1 MRFVKGFPATTME
14 EFQLNITKIIEYAA
28 TYFPEREI
36 ASRLHDGSVMRYTY
50 REAFERIKRLA
61 DSIERLGIKP
71 GDRIGVISWNTHR
84 FYELF
89 FAIPATGAV
98 LLEMNLRLHPRE
110 IIYVANHSEARA
122 IFVDETLLPLAE
134 GIAQHIKAEK
144 YIIMSDGD
152 PPETSL
158 KIIHSYEDMIDEGS
172 RDYDLPIVDE
182 HSAATACYTS
192 GTTGNP
198 KGVYYSHR
206 ALLLHSFTELYALR
220 LSPEDVYM
228 QLVPMFHANG
238 WGLFYPATISGCKLV
253 FPGRY
258 GVDNLQPV
266 VELMKNE
273 GVTVTAGAPAIFLP
287 MLKYLESLKEKPE
300 FSIRAWS
307 GATEPPVAM
316 MKGLLEYGIEV
327 VHAYGAT
334 ETAPLVCYNFI
345 KPELKNMSQDEL
357 WEVRRKQGVPVFG
370 IEVALAD
377 ENGNF
382 LPWDGRSIGELY
394 IRGHWVTGV
403 YYNDP
408 RTAESFVGDGMLNWW
423 KSGDAATIDEYGYIK
438 IVDRFK
444 DLIKSGGEWI
454 SSIDLENYLVAHPAV
469 FEACVIGVPHPK
481 WEERPLAFVV
491 LKEEYK
497 GEVTK
502 DDLLEH
508 LNQRF
513 AKWQLPDEIL
523 FVEEIPKTSV
533 GKASK
538 RTLREQY
545 SDFYMERS

>member
-110 IIYVANHSEARA
+110 ILYVANHSEARA

-206 ALLLHSFTELYALR
+206 ALMLHSFTELYALR

>member
-14 EFQLNITKIIEYAA
+14 EFQLNISKMIEYAA
-28 TYFPEREI
+28 IYFPNREI
-36 ASRLHDGSVMRYTY
+36 VSKLHDGSVMRYTY
-50 REAFERIKRLA
+50 KEAFERIKRLA

-98 LLEMNLRLHPRE
+98 LLEMNLRLHPKE
-110 IIYVANHSEARA
+110 IIYVANHSEIKA

-134 GIAQHIKAEK
+134 GISQHIKAEK

-152 PPETSL
+152 LPETTL
-158 KIIHSYEDMIDEGS
+158 KIIHSYEEMVKEGS
-172 RDYDLPIVDE
+172 KDYEPPIVDE

-206 ALLLHSFTELYALR
+206 ALVLHSFTELYALR

-258 GVDNLQPV
+258 AVDNLQPV

-287 MLKYLESLKEKPE
+287 MLKYLDSLEEKPE
-300 FSIRAWS
+300 FNVRAWS

-316 MKGLLEYGIEV
+316 MKGLLKYGIEV
-327 VHAYGAT
+327 FHAYGAT
-334 ETAPLVCYNFI
+334 ETAPLVCYNLI
-345 KPELKNMSQDEL
+345 KPELKDVSEDEM
-357 WEVRRKQGVPVFG
+357 WEIKRKQGVPVFG

-382 LPWDGRSIGELY
+382 LPWDGKSIGELY

-423 KSGDAATIDEYGYIK
+423 KSGDAATIDEHGYIK

-454 SSIDLENYLVAHPAV
+454 SSIDIENYLIANPAV

-491 LKEEYK
+491 LKEEYMGK
-497 GEVTK
+497 VTK

-508 LNQRF
+508 LSQRF

-523 FVEEIPKTSV
+523 FVDEIPKTSV

-545 SDFYMERS
+545 KDFYMEKA

>member
-14 EFQLNITKIIEYAA
+14 EYQLNLTKIIEYAA
-28 TYFPEREI
+28 TYFPHREI
-36 ASRLHDGSVMRYTY
+36 ASRLHDGSVMRYSY
-50 REAFERIKRLA
+50 KEAFERVKRLA
-61 DSIERLGIKP
+61 DSMEKLGIQP

-98 LLEMNLRLHPRE
+98 LLEMNLRLHPKE
-110 IIYVANHSEARA
+110 IIYVANHSGAKA

-134 GIAQHIKAEK
+134 GIAPHIKAEK

-152 PPETSL
+152 VPETNL
-158 KIIHSYEDMIDEGS
+158 KNVHSYEDMVNEGD
-172 RDYDLPIVDE
+172 RNYDLPIVDE

-206 ALLLHSFTELYALR
+206 ALVLHSFTELYALK

-258 GVDNLQPV
+258 GVDNLKPV
-266 VELMKNE
+266 VDLMKSE

-287 MLKYLESLKEKPE
+287 LLKYLESLEEKPK
-300 FSIRAWS
+300 FNVRAWS

-345 KPELKNMSQDEL
+345 KPELKDISEDEK
-357 WEVRRKQGVPVFG
+357 WEIKRKQGVPVFG
-370 IEVALAD
+370 VEVALAD

-382 LPWDGRSIGELY
+382 LPWDGKTIGELY

-403 YYNDP
+403 YYDDP
-408 RTAESFVGDGMLNWW
+408 RTAESFVGDDVLKWW
-423 KSGDAATIDEYGYIK
+423 KSGDAATIDEHGYIK

-454 SSIDLENYLVAHPAV
+454 SSIDLENYLIAHPAV
-469 FEACVIGVPHPK
+469 FEACVIGIPHPK

-491 LKEEYK
+491 LKDEYK
-497 GEVTK
+497 GKVTK
-502 DDLLEH
+502 EDLLEH
-508 LNQRF
+508 LSQRF

-523 FVEEIPKTSV
+523 FVDEIPKTSV

-545 SDFYMERS
+545 KDFYMGKQ

>member
-206 ALLLHSFTELYALR
+206 ALMLHSFTELYALR